1 MYCSRFDEYI
11 WEFQELLTFPEN
23 LGSPPIFSGV
33 RVARSLFFC
42 EVFCISLFV
51 LLSIVFWLLCCL
63 SLDLWI
69 MITPLVSSNSSFK
82 LFDIVWHSIGSVMVS
97 LLTSSAVDRWF
108 ETQSGQPKSYKI
120 GICNFSD

>member
-33 RVARSLFFC
+33 RVARSLVFC

-82 LFDIVWHSIGSVMVS
+82 LYDIVWHSIGSVMVS

-108 ETQSGQPKSYKI
+108 ETQSSQPKSYKI
-120 GICNFSD
+120 GICIFSD